1 MNPIRAIIF
10 DLDGVIVSTDHFH
23 YLGWKALADELGI
36 AFDEERNNAL
46 RGVSR
51 MESLEILLGGRAT
64 EFSDTEKVVLA
75 ERKNGIYRS
84 LLESLG
90 PQHLLPGA
98 AEFLDACRKNHLKLA
113 IGSSSKNGRFILEK
127 IGLTS
132 TFDVVVDGSNIT
144 RSKPDPEVF
153 LKAAEEIG
161 CPASECLVV
170 EDAEAGVAAAVAAG
184 MPCLAVGAAAG
195 DPRAKY
201 SASDLTDAQLPFLRL

>member
-23 YLGWKALADELGI
+23 YLGGKALADELGF
-36 AFDEERNNAL
+36 AFDEDRNNAL

-51 MESLEILLGGRAT
+51 MESLAILLGGRAT
-64 EFSDTEKVVLA
+64 EFSDPEKVALA
-75 ERKNGIYRS
+75 QRKNGIYRG
-84 LLESLG
+84 LLSSLG

-98 AEFLDACRKNHLKLA
+98 ADFLATCRKNNLKLA

-127 IGLTS
+127 IGLATA
-132 TFDVVVDGSNIT
+132 FDAVVDGSNIS

-153 LKAAEEIG
+153 LKAAEAIG
-161 CPASECLVV
+161 CPAPACLVV
-170 EDAEAGVAAAVAAG
+170 EDAEAGVAAAVAAE

-195 DPRAKY
+195 DARATY
-201 SASDLTDAQLPFLRL
+201 SASDLTNAQLPFLRL